1 MPRGFHQEIIMKAKT
16 TASKTTKLIHTKD
29 TKAKRVKPAE
39 PQPSNTGEK
48 LTALG
53 AAARVLAE
61 TKQPMSCPELIA
73 AMAAKGYW
81 RSPAGKTPHATLSS
95 AIQREIEVKKD
106 QSRFKKTAPGHY
118 ALA

>member
-1 MPRGFHQEIIMKAKT
+1 MIIKAKS
-16 TASKTTKLIHTKD
+16 TASKSTKQTHTKIAKHKKKTLTEPSR
-29 TKAKRVKPAE
+29 TK
-39 PQPSNTGEK
+39 EK

-61 TKQPMSCPELIA
+61 THEPMSCPDLIA

-81 RSPAGKTPHATLSS
+81 SSPTGKTPHATLSA
-95 AIQREIEVKKD
+95 AIQREIDVKKN
-106 QSRFKKTAPGHY
+106 QSRFKKTAPGRF